1 MEFYQE
7 VHSANADV
15 MSLKKLLT
23 INNLTSLCASISTLA
38 NPKENESGIY
48 CIWGEF
54 QVKRE
59 VIRKGVRYSLLDC
72 PHALAWTIT
81 LDEMRQN
88 VIIHCTIDKTEA
100 DSDFV
105 DSIHEFVKDWSNGI
119 AAAMEQTQH
128 TI

>member
-23 INNLTSLCASISTLA
+23 INSLTSLCASISTLA
-38 NPKENESGIY
+38 TPKENEGDIY

-54 QVKRE
+54 HVKRE
-59 VIRKGVRYSLLDC
+59 EIRNGVRYSLLDC

-81 LDEMRQN
+81 LDEISQN
-88 VIIHCTIDKTEA
+88 VIIHCTIDKTDA

-105 DSIHEFVKDWSNGI
+105 DSIHEFVQDWSNGI
-119 AAAMEQTQH
+119 AEALQ
-128 TI
+128 